1 MRDFNAENSMW
12 GYSRDSYKAKEV
24 AEQADIHNAILMND
38 TAAYT
43 RIGSSV
49 QRNTNPDLTFGINIE
64 EYCWTNSRENLGS
77 DHFIMHVEL
86 MLEGYFRRAAPH
98 QMCRN
103 WDAFRSLREEEGRP
117 LQDIEEWTASIVE
130 DQRAVTREVENPT
143 QARSMDERLRG
154 MLEAYKSIYGRW
166 QNTGKRY
173 SKLHKRAAKL

>member
-173 SKLHKRAAKL
+173 PKLHKRAAKL